1 MEELIIKV
9 EGMHCS
15 GCENRVKNAL
25 EQIDGIEEVKAS
37 HEDGEVVIKI
47 SHEVS
52 MEEVKEAI
60 EDLGFEVKE

>member
-25 EQIDGIEEVKAS
+25 EQIEGIEKVKAS